1 MGASS
6 GRMSGSRAGKAGDWL
21 RAPCAEG
28 GGVSGSGGRVSRQ
41 ARRWGLDPV
50 GGEGALRGFLETQQ
64 RVGTTPSSSNAA
76 PPSPEPWLSASGC
89 CGD

>member
-50 GGEGALRGFLETQQ
+50 VVKGPSEAFWKHSGGWE
-64 RVGTTPSSSNAA
+64 PS
-76 PPSPEPWLSASGC
+76 LLV
-89 CGD
+89 